1 MKLPDDAIKRLP
13 SFAETPDEQQIS
25 DMDGTEFDLVVGDL
39 IDNRTKAELD
49 NPTDRGRK
57 RFSLLD
63 YALNLS
69 PALRDTITRDVA
81 QNVSAFELRLPR
93 PRPLLSRS
101 RDDTREGSVQSKASY
116 LLKPPKAAK

>member
-1 MKLPDDAIKRLP
+1 MTTHHRRGILSQVFPAGSTRSEHP
-13 SFAETPDEQQIS
+13 A
-25 DMDGTEFDLVVGDL
+25 FDLVVGDL

-81 QNVSAFELRLPR
+81 QNVSAFEPRLQ
-93 PRPLLSRS
+93 RS
-101 RDDTREGSVQSKASY
+101 FLGFKSDPHDSSLREGSAQPKADY
-116 LLKPPKAAK
+116 LLQPPKAPQE